1 MEVKMNKEIRD
12 YQESM
17 FMGLDLRQCV
27 CSVLAILTAI
37 GIYFG
42 MRDITGQEI
51 TGWLC
56 VLGAAPFAACGFFK
70 YHGMTAEQFLW
81 AVIKSELLYPKKL
94 VFQSEDI
101 HYSCMQ
107 ETISLGV
114 RRRVDAEDREL
125 PRIRL
130 HEPRDVAHEG
140 RLPRAVNADKR
151 HDDVGW
157 HGERQVGERFNV
169 LPIRPHERLREAARR
184 DDRGEISHKG
194 HPSLNSP
201 RERRT
206 EAYPAP
212 ETPRPRWK
220 RGSQRPCCSD

>member
-42 MRDITGQEI
+42 MRDITGQEV

-56 VLGAAPFAACGFFK
+56 VLGAAPFATCGFFK

-107 ETISLGV
+107 ETISLGEKNQKDGAEIIKE
-114 RRRVDAEDREL
+114 REQRAEAKQRKKRKGRSDAFD
-125 PRIRL
+125 
-130 HEPRDVAHEG
+130 
-140 RLPRAVNADKR
+140 
-151 HDDVGW
+151 
-157 HGERQVGERFNV
+157 
-169 LPIRPHERLREAARR
+169 
-184 DDRGEISHKG
+184 
-194 HPSLNSP
+194 
-201 RERRT
+201 
-206 EAYPAP
+206 
-212 ETPRPRWK
+212 
-220 RGSQRPCCSD
+220 

>member
-42 MRDITGQEI
+42 MREITGQEI

-56 VLGAAPFAACGFFK
+56 VLGATPFAACGFFK

-101 HYSCMQ
+101 YYSCIQ
-107 ETISLGV
+107 ETISLGEKNQKDGAEIIKEREQSSENGIKYIIV
-114 RRRVDAEDREL
+114 RKEAAINDGFTVTKL
-125 PRIRL
+125 PGLLLRL
-130 HEPRDVAHEG
+130 HHHTST
-140 RLPRAVNADKR
+140 K
-151 HDDVGW
+151 
-157 HGERQVGERFNV
+157 Q
-169 LPIRPHERLREAARR
+169 
-184 DDRGEISHKG
+184 
-194 HPSLNSP
+194 
-201 RERRT
+201 
-206 EAYPAP
+206 
-212 ETPRPRWK
+212 
-220 RGSQRPCCSD
+220 Q

>member
-1 MEVKMNKEIRD
+1 MNKEIRD

-94 VFQSEDI
+94 VFQSEDHLAGRKEPKGWSGNLKRTGAI
-101 HYSCMQ
+101 SRSKTEK
-107 ETISLGV
+107 ETQGK
-114 RRRVDAEDREL
+114 E
-125 PRIRL
+125 
-130 HEPRDVAHEG
+130 
-140 RLPRAVNADKR
+140 
-151 HDDVGW
+151 
-157 HGERQVGERFNV
+157 
-169 LPIRPHERLREAARR
+169 
-184 DDRGEISHKG
+184 
-194 HPSLNSP
+194 
-201 RERRT
+201 
-206 EAYPAP
+206 
-212 ETPRPRWK
+212 
-220 RGSQRPCCSD
+220 